1 MDEDHKKLVD
11 MLNRLHDAMKQQ
23 KGNEVLGQIFK
34 ELLDYAVFH
43 FAREEKTMAQTGY
56 AESPDH
62 KAKHKLLIE
71 QAKDLQE
78 EFKSGKKMVTVDV
91 LAFLKD
97 WLMNHI
103 VKEDKKMAQYFLT
116 KGIV

>member
-1 MDEDHKKLVD
+1 MDNDHKKLVD

-34 ELLDYAVFH
+34 ELLDYSVVH
-43 FAREEKTMAQTGY
+43 FNNEEKMMATTGY
-56 AESPDH
+56 VESADH

-78 EFKSGKKMVTVDV
+78 EFNSGKKMVTVDV

-103 VKEDKKMAQYFLT
+103 LKEDKKMAQFFLS
-116 KGIV
+116 KGIQ